1 MENVKD
7 AACHIPAVLD
17 RVKREYIAK
26 TYKVSS
32 WNDPTDFLEQV
43 AQRTG
48 KLLKVGHVF
57 CYGKYITNSVRF
69 LFLLLLLLL
78 FLSFAVLHSFVYS
91 YVYVSCWQSCSHSC
105 QTINCYSDFRRFY
118 FQMCCNIYPSV
129 CKIWCSTEELFG
141 ANFTSTSY

>member
-1 MENVKD
+1 MSFQVRVENVKD

-48 KLLKVGHVF
+48 KLLKVDMVTCFVIVNISVTPFVLCF
-57 CYGKYITNSVRF
+57 C
-69 LFLLLLLLL
+69 
-78 FLSFAVLHSFVYS
+78 
-91 YVYVSCWQSCSHSC
+91 SCSC
-105 QTINCYSDFRRFY
+105 CFYLVICCLICY
-118 FQMCCNIYPSV
+118 
-129 CKIWCSTEELFG
+129 L
-141 ANFTSTSY
+141 A

>member
-1 MENVKD
+1 MLWVEKFAILTVFSDLVSFQVRVENVKD

-48 KLLKVGHVF
+48 KLLKVDMV
-57 CYGKYITNSVRF
+57 T
-69 LFLLLLLLL
+69 
-78 FLSFAVLHSFVYS
+78 
-91 YVYVSCWQSCSHSC
+91 
-105 QTINCYSDFRRFY
+105 
-118 FQMCCNIYPSV
+118 
-129 CKIWCSTEELFG
+129 
-141 ANFTSTSY
+141 

>member
-7 AACHIPAVLD
+7 AACHIPAVLE

-48 KLLKVGHVF
+48 KLLKVDIR
-57 CYGKYITNSVRF
+57 CYSKYITNSARPLV
-69 LFLLLLLLL
+69 LLLLLL
-78 FLSFAVLHSFVYS
+78 FSF
-91 YVYVSCWQSCSHSC
+91 
-105 QTINCYSDFRRFY
+105 I
-118 FQMCCNIYPSV
+118 CCLI
-129 CKIWCSTEELFG
+129 C
-141 ANFTSTSY
+141 

>member
-7 AACHIPAVLD
+7 AACHIPAVLE

-48 KLLKVGHVF
+48 KLLKVDDVF
-57 CYGKYITNSVRF
+57 CLSKYIR
-69 LFLLLLLLL
+69 LILLLLWLLLL
-78 FLSFAVLHSFVYS
+78 FIR
-91 YVYVSCWQSCSHSC
+91 C
-105 QTINCYSDFRRFY
+105 
-118 FQMCCNIYPSV
+118 
-129 CKIWCSTEELFG
+129 
-141 ANFTSTSY
+141 

>member
-48 KLLKVGHVF
+48 KLLKVDKVTCFVMVNISLTQFAF
-57 CYGKYITNSVRF
+57 CFCCCCCCCCYCCFY
-69 LFLLLLLLL
+69 LLLY
-78 FLSFAVLHSFVYS
+78 FIHSS
-91 YVYVSCWQSCSHSC
+91 IPMSM
-105 QTINCYSDFRRFY
+105 FRVGSLVP
-118 FQMCCNIYPSV
+118 IPV
-129 CKIWCSTEELFG
+129 KP
-141 ANFTSTSY
+141 

>member
-7 AACHIPAVLD
+7 AACHIPAVLE

-48 KLLKVGHVF
+48 KLLKVDNVF
-57 CYGKYITNSVRF
+57 CYSQYIRLI
-69 LFLLLLLLL
+69 LFFVVVIVLENTLLAFSRL
-78 FLSFAVLHSFVYS
+78 LHSG
-91 YVYVSCWQSCSHSC
+91 
-105 QTINCYSDFRRFY
+105 DDRKAGGRRAA
-118 FQMCCNIYPSV
+118 SG
-129 CKIWCSTEELFG
+129 KEKG
-141 ANFTSTSY
+141 APVLSRSLLIPLITDLLVAR

>member
-48 KLLKVGHVF
+48 KLLKVDMVKWF
-57 CYGKYITNSVRF
+57 VIVNMSVTPC
-69 LFLLLLLLL
+69 
-78 FLSFAVLHSFVYS
+78 VLCF
-91 YVYVSCWQSCSHSC
+91 
-105 QTINCYSDFRRFY
+105 
-118 FQMCCNIYPSV
+118 
-129 CKIWCSTEELFG
+129 
-141 ANFTSTSY
+141 

>member
-1 MENVKD
+1 MSLSQVRVENVKD

-57 CYGKYITNSVRF
+57 CYGKYITNSGRPLF
-69 LFLLLLLLL
+69 LFLSLLL
-78 FLSFAVLHSFVYS
+78 FLSFAVLHSFVHS
-91 YVYVSCWQSCSHSC
+91 HVYVSCWQSCSHSC
-105 QTINCYSDFRRFY
+105 QAINC
-118 FQMCCNIYPSV
+118 
-129 CKIWCSTEELFG
+129 
-141 ANFTSTSY
+141 